1 MNSRNI
7 LFSIVGYS
15 GHSFVVLDSA
25 FKSKL
30 DCKGYYDRN
39 KKEMNPFDI
48 DYLGS
53 ENNIVTEERIYIT
66 IRKQQ
71 YSKRYL

>member
-1 MNSRNI
+1 MNSRNF
-7 LFSIVGYS
+7 LFSIIGYS

-39 KKEMNPFDI
+39 MK
-48 DYLGS
+48 
-53 ENNIVTEERIYIT
+53 
-66 IRKQQ
+66 
-71 YSKRYL
+71 